1 MMGHFDKLQAS
12 INSVKKY
19 QSLAQQSSRYLD
31 AGWPS
36 LELARSLWDLWSDD
50 AFTPPDLR
58 KQVDAIEPFDEWEE
72 FALYGGH
79 YFLLVASNA
88 EPTESSITSST
99 VNSTEARTATNT
111 ESHSVSLQAWPQS
124 TGTSW
129 TQRRLTAAITLD
141 ENTLAFIGGQ
151 GPQNRLPNMDV
162 LSRDEQRLTMKQC
175 KSLPPARVCHTTTPL
190 GSGNAILIGGRASPT
205 QALAD
210 CWLIKDGEWSK
221 MSDLRL
227 ARYRH
232 CAAAV
237 NAASQGPED
246 MGVLVFGGKASDGT
260 VLDDWLVWTAN
271 SGWHS
276 VSVDG
281 PRPPAR
287 FGAAM
292 AAGGTA
298 QNRGLLIG
306 GIGAGSTVMED
317 AWEWSFSA
325 APEPRVSFQNLTYDA
340 PCVASS
346 PTYARIGANLV
357 PWGDSLLLVGGVS
370 KKGIHSWAE
379 DFVLLTRNGT
389 EISTEY
395 LPVDMPSK
403 RPLLVGTGVAAISR
417 DEIVIAGGGA
427 VCFAM
432 GSFWNEEVLSIT
444 RSKTEETR
452 PWRPLSVQADDKAQS
467 KPTDDSQKEKRKP
480 QQKKTKKSTSP
491 RTKNVPRVQLQPK
504 DDFSALCATSK
515 PAIIEGSGLG
525 PCSDLWTVDYLR
537 EKLDTSLEVTVQEF
551 PPSRK
556 TTKDKDS
563 KLVKQTIA
571 SFFDSIS
578 SGSHACLPEVASSQ
592 TNNSPLK
599 LEDDIPEIAADFEL
613 PSSLEAA
620 KSNHSSSSLQI
631 SGPVSLPLH
640 YNVLSNILCQVRGRK
655 TLHVYPPADVK
666 YLAFPP
672 GSSYSD
678 IDVLTSRDPDL
689 RLTHPHVAHL
699 GPGDILFIPPMWS
712 YTETTEEGISMAV
725 SIFWRSLRLGHAE
738 DRDIYGKQDLQAY
751 EHGRQDVEKMV
762 KAFEGM
768 PEDIKR
774 FYLDR
779 LAGEILE
786 KKGKFGAGQKAL

>member
-36 LELARSLWDLWSDD
+36 LELARSLWELWSDD
-50 AFTPPDLR
+50 TFTPPDLR

-88 EPTESSITSST
+88 EPTEASITKST
-99 VNSTEARTATNT
+99 VNSTKVCSATRT

-141 ENTLAFIGGQ
+141 ESTVAFIGGQ

-162 LSRDEQRLTMKQC
+162 LCRDEHRLTMKQC
-175 KSLPPARVCHTTTPL
+175 MALPPARVCHTTTSL
-190 GSGNAILIGGRASPT
+190 GSGNAILVGGRASPT

-210 CWLIKDGEWSK
+210 CWLIKDGEWSRT
-221 MSDLRL
+221 SDLEL

-232 CAAAV
+232 CTAAV
-237 NAASQGPED
+237 NVASQD
-246 MGVLVFGGKASDGT
+246 IGVLVFGGRASDGT
-260 VLDDWLVWTAN
+260 VLDDWLVWTVN
-271 SGWHS
+271 SGWRS

-306 GIGAGSTVMED
+306 GIGASGTVLED

-325 APEPRVSFQNLTYDA
+325 APEPRVTFQNLTNDVS
-340 PCVASS
+340 CGLSS
-346 PTYARIGANLV
+346 PTYARIGASLV

-379 DFVLLTRNGT
+379 DFMLLARTGT
-389 EISTEY
+389 EISAEY
-395 LPVDMPSK
+395 LPVQMPSK
-403 RPLLVGTGVAAISR
+403 RPLLVGTGVAAVSR

-432 GSFWNEEVLSIT
+432 GSFWNEDVLSIT
-444 RSKTEETR
+444 RNKAGDTR
-452 PWRPLSVQADDKAQS
+452 PWRPLSVQAGEQAQS
-467 KPTDDSQKEKRKP
+467 KATDDSQKEKRKP

-491 RTKNVPRVQLQPK
+491 RTKNMPRVQVHSK
-504 DDFSALCATSK
+504 EDFSSLCATAK
-515 PAIIEGSGLG
+515 PVIIEDSGLG
-525 PCSDLWTVDYLR
+525 PCSDLWTADYLR
-537 EKLDTSLEVTVQEF
+537 AKLDS
-551 PPSRK
+551 SRK
-556 TTKDKDS
+556 ITIEESPSSRVVSKGKDQKIIECT
-563 KLVKQTIA
+563 VA
-571 SFFDSIS
+571 SFLDSVLN
-578 SGSHACLPEVASSQ
+578 GSHACLPEVSAPQ
-592 TNNSPLK
+592 TKK
-599 LEDDIPEIAADFEL
+599 LEDDFSEIAADFQL
-613 PSSLEAA
+613 ASSFEEARSN
-620 KSNHSSSSLQI
+620 KSSTSLQM
-631 SGPVSLPLH
+631 SGAVSLPLH
-640 YNVLSNILCQVRGRK
+640 YNVLSNILCQVRGRR
-655 TLHVYPPADVK
+655 TLHVYPPSDVK

-672 GSSYSD
+672 GSSYSNL
-678 IDVLTSRDPDL
+678 DVLTSRDPDL

-699 GPGDILFIPPMWS
+699 GPGDVLFIPPMWA
-712 YTETTEEGISMAV
+712 YTEATEEGINIAV
-725 SIFWRSLRLGHAE
+725 NVSWRSLRLGHVE
-738 DRDIYGKQDLQAY
+738 DQDIYGKQDLQAY
-751 EHGRQDVEKMV
+751 EDGRQHIEKMT

-768 PEDIKR
+768 PEEIKR

-779 LAGEILE
+779 LAGELLE
-786 KKGKFGAGQKAL
+786 KRGKFGVGKKAP

>member
-1 MMGHFDKLQAS
+1 MGHFDKLQAS

-58 KQVDAIEPFDEWEE
+58 KQVDAVEPFDEWEE

-88 EPTESSITSST
+88 KPTETSITKST
-99 VNSTEARTATNT
+99 VKSTKTCSDTDT

-124 TGTSW
+124 TGDSW

-141 ENTLAFIGGQ
+141 DNTLAFIGGQ
-151 GPQNRLPNMDV
+151 GPQNRLPNMDI
-162 LSRDEQRLTMKQC
+162 LSRDEQRFTMKQC
-175 KSLPPARVCHTTTPL
+175 TPLPPARVCHTTTSL
-190 GSGNAILIGGRASPT
+190 GSGNAILVGGRASPT

-210 CWLIKDGEWSK
+210 CWLIKDGEWSRT
-221 MSDLRL
+221 SDLGL

-232 CAAAV
+232 CTAAV
-237 NAASQGPED
+237 NVASQGPEE

-271 SGWHS
+271 SGWRS

-306 GIGAGSTVMED
+306 GIGAGGTVLED
-317 AWEWSFSA
+317 SWEWSFSA
-325 APEPRVSFQNLTYDA
+325 APEPRVNFQNLTNDA
-340 PCVASS
+340 PCGVSS

-379 DFVLLTRNGT
+379 DFVLLAQNGT
-389 EISTEY
+389 EISTEH
-395 LPVDMPSK
+395 LPVRMPSK
-403 RPLLVGTGVAAISR
+403 RPLLVGMGVAAISR

-432 GSFWNEEVLSIT
+432 GSFWNEAVLSVT
-444 RSKTEETR
+444 RKMTEETR

-467 KPTDDSQKEKRKP
+467 KPTDDPRKEKRKS
-480 QQKKTKKSTSP
+480 QQNKTKKSTSP
-491 RTKNVPRVQLQPK
+491 RTKNVPRVQLHSK
-504 DDFSALCATSK
+504 DGFSALCAAAK
-515 PAIIEGSGLG
+515 PAIIEGSDLG
-525 PCSDLWTVDYLR
+525 PCSDLWTAEYLQA
-537 EKLDTSLEVTVQEF
+537 KLDTSLEITVQEF
-551 PPSRK
+551 SPSSK
-556 TTKDKDS
+556 VPKDKDS
-563 KLVKQTIA
+563 ESVKRTIA
-571 SFFDSIS
+571 SFFDNIS
-578 SGSHACLPEVASSQ
+578 SGFHACLPAVSSSQ
-592 TNNSPLK
+592 SENPSSK
-599 LEDDIPEIAADFEL
+599 LEEDFSEIAGDFQL
-613 PSSLEAA
+613 PPCFEEA
-620 KSNHSSSSLQI
+620 KSNHSNSSLQI
-631 SGPVSLPLH
+631 SGPTSLPLH
-640 YNVLSNILCQVRGRK
+640 YNVLSNIVCQVRGRK
-655 TLHVYPPADVK
+655 TLHVYPPSDVK

-672 GSSYSD
+672 GSSCSD

-689 RLTHPHVAHL
+689 RLTHPHIAHL
-699 GPGDILFIPPMWS
+699 GPGDVLFIPPMWS
-712 YTETTEEGISMAV
+712 YTETTDEGISMAV
-725 SIFWRSLRLGHAE
+725 NVLWRSLKLGHAE
-738 DRDIYGKQDLQAY
+738 ERNIYGKQDLQAY
-751 EHGRQDVEKMV
+751 EDGRQDVEKIV

-768 PEDIKR
+768 PEDVKR

-786 KKGKFGAGQKAL
+786 KRGKFGAGKKVR